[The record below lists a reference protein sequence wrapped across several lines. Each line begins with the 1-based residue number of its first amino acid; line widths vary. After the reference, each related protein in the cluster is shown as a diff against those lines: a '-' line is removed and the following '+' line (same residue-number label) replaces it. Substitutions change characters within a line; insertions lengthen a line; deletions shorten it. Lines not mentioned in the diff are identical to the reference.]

1 MRRIALVMIVVALTG
16 ACTTTE
22 TTKVEILD
30 AWGDVAE
37 VHTTTKTSGMMEIK
51 TADVAAI
58 GVVLGALLLA
68 LGGGQ

>member
-1 MRRIALVMIVVALTG
+1 MRQIALVMIVVALTG

>member
-1 MRRIALVMIVVALTG
+1 MRRIVLVMVVVALTG